1 MTLGTEPGK
10 TRHVL
15 ILKTDLLNQ
24 TGHPPTLVIPLTNI
38 IVPDA
43 APLRVH
49 IPANTPGFLRASD
62 TLTLIDQLRIIDNQR
77 LYHPTSGTL
86 LKYIGPATD
95 AMLTATNHC
104 VLLVLELPQKALL

>member
-62 TLTLIDQLRIIDNQR
+62 TLTLIDRLRIIDNQR

-95 AMLTATNHC
+95 AILTATNHC
-104 VLLVLELPQKALL
+104 VLLVLELPPKALL